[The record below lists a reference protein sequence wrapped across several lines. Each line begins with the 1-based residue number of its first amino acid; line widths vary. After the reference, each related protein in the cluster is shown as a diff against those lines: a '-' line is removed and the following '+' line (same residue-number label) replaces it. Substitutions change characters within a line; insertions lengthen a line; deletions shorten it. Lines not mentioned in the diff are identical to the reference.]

1 LPAFGGMIDFTAQAH
16 SFSTTSAYLTRAEIL
31 NRMDNTFREDKII
44 QKLIRWGEQRSS
56 VRAMILTSTRTNPD
70 APKDVFSDYDVI
82 VVVKNIQPYLKQDAW
97 LQDFGRVLVVY
108 RDPVRQEYGH
118 DRFARITQYED
129 GTKIDFTIWPVEIL
143 LAVVQDQQLPD
154 DLDVGYITLLDKD
167 GLTQDLKAPLYA
179 AYIPELPSED
189 SYLRL
194 VEVFFHEATYVAK
207 NLWRD
212 ELMPAKYSLD
222 HVMKQKKLRQ
232 MLEWR
237 MEIDHNWSL
246 KPGAYGKGLKR
257 HLPLEIWL
265 ELENTYV
272 GPDLDENWGALF
284 NTIDLF
290 RKVAIQVGDHLG
302 FGYPYDLE
310 RQVVIYLQKVMHLNR
325 DAKSFF

>member
-1 LPAFGGMIDFTAQAH
+1 
-16 SFSTTSAYLTRAEIL
+16 
-31 NRMDNTFREDKII
+31 MDNAFKEDKII
-44 QKLIRWGEQRSS
+44 QELIRWGEQRSS

-70 APKDVFSDYDVI
+70 APTDVFSDYDVI
-82 VVVKNIQPYLKQDAW
+82 VVVKNIQPYLEQDAW
-97 LQDFGRVLVVY
+97 LGDFGRVLVVY

-143 LAVVQDQQLPD
+143 LAVVQDRRLPD

-167 GLTQDLKAPLYA
+167 GLTQDLKAPTYT
-179 AYIPELPSED
+179 AYLPEPPSED
-189 SYLRL
+189 AYLSL

-222 HVMKQKKLRQ
+222 YVMKQKKLRQ

-237 MEIDHNWSL
+237 IEIDHNWSR

-257 HLPLEIWL
+257 YLAPEIWSA
-265 ELENTYV
+265 LENTYV
-272 GPDLDENWGALF
+272 GAGLEENWAALF

-290 RKVAIQVGDHLG
+290 RKVAIQIGDHLG
-302 FGYPYDLE
+302 YPYPNDLD
-310 RQVVIYLQKVMHLNR
+310 RRVVNYLQKVNNLNR
-325 DAKSFF
+325 DAKSFS